1 MHETESTT
9 SGEHAIALELQALAQ
24 QAREALLTALESDAA
39 AAITALESA
48 SDPLTRIG
56 ELARQHEFIHL
67 PVLDDVQRDV
77 DRLACSLYRQGACD
91 SLDQSARTA
100 FVDRHAKA
108 LTALDGIGPVSAR
121 KLFAHG
127 IGDLEQ
133 LRALG
138 PDRLDSV
145 EGQSAA
151 TLARIKANL

>member
-1 MHETESTT
+1 MHENESTP
-9 SGEHAIALELQALAQ
+9 SREHAIALELQSLAQ
-24 QAREALLTALESDAA
+24 QAREALLTALESDAE

-48 SDPLTRIG
+48 SDLLTSIG
-56 ELARQHEFIHL
+56 ELTRQHDFIDL

-91 SLDQSARTA
+91 SLDNAARTA

-108 LTALDGIGPVSAR
+108 LTALNGIGPVSAR

-133 LRALG
+133 LRALS
-138 PDRLDSV
+138 PDGLGSV
-145 EGQSAA
+145 EGLSAA